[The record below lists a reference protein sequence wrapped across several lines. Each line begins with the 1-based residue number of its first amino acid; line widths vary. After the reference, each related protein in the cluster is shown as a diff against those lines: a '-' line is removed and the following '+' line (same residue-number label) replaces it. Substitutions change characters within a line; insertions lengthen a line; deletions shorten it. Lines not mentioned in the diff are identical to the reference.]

1 MNTSHL
7 RKLAQVGIA
16 LSAEKDINKLLELIV
31 DEARNLTEA
40 DGGTLYIV
48 DAEKEHLRFEIL
60 HNETME
66 MRLGGTTG
74 REVSLPP
81 VPLRAF
87 GHPNH
92 ANVSSYVALTEQIVN
107 IPDLYEAEGFDFIG
121 PRTYDASTGYRSK
134 SMLVIPMKNHE
145 DEVIG
150 VLQLLNARDPATS
163 EVIPFDPESVDL
175 IASLAS
181 QAAVALTNRNLF
193 EDLAEA
199 KRCTEQAH
207 LDTIQRL
214 AIVAAYRDKDTSMHI
229 KRMSCYSA
237 VLARGFKLPPEEV
250 EIILRASP
258 MHDVGKIGIP
268 DAILLKPAKL
278 NSEEWLIM
286 KQHTTIGGHMLSG
299 SQSEL
304 IQAGKTIAL
313 SHHERWDGSGYPAG
327 LAGEE
332 IPLWG
337 RVCAVA
343 DVFDALTH
351 KRPYRQAM
359 SNEEAYK
366 LLEDGRGTQFDPR
379 IVDVFFA
386 QLDEI
391 TAIQD
396 PHSEKVFRAC
406 CV

>member
-1 MNTSHL
+1 MNSSHL
-7 RKLAQVGIA
+7 KKLAQIGIA

-31 DEARNLTEA
+31 DEARNLTSA

-48 DAEKEHLRFEIL
+48 DAERAQLRFESL
-60 HNETME
+60 QNDTMN
-66 MRLGGTTG
+66 MRMGGTTG
-74 REVSLPP
+74 REIALPP
-81 VPLRAF
+81 VPLAAF

-92 ANVSSYVALTEQIVN
+92 ANVSSHVALTEQIVN
-107 IPDLYEAEGFDFIG
+107 VPDLYEAEGFDFIG

-134 SMLVIPMKNHE
+134 STLVIPMKNHE

-150 VLQLLNARDPATS
+150 VLQLLNARDPATG

-199 KRCTEQAH
+199 KRCSEQAH

-214 AIVAAYRDKDTSMHI
+214 AIVAAFRDKDTSMHI
-229 KRMSCYSA
+229 QRMSCYSA
-237 VLARGFKLPPEEV
+237 VLARGHKLPPEEV

-268 DAILLKPAKL
+268 DAILLKPTTL
-278 NSEEWLIM
+278 NSEEWRIM
-286 KQHTTIGGHMLSG
+286 KQHTTIGGHMLSD

-327 LAGEE
+327 LAREE

-337 RVCAVA
+337 RICAVA

-351 KRPYRQAM
+351 KRPYRNAM
-359 SNEEAYK
+359 SNEEAFK
-366 LLEDGRGTQFDPR
+366 LLEEGRGKQFDPR

-391 TAIQD
+391 AAIQD
-396 PHSEKVFRAC
+396 PQSEKVYREC